1 MTKKRYIKLVYALM
15 QRMHQEHPI
24 ASVGLLFKGV
34 QKIEFKNVKYNS
46 YADAWESLKS
56 IRSQYGM

>member
-1 MTKKRYIKLVYALM
+1 MTRKRYIKLVYALM
-15 QRMHQEHPI
+15 QKIGQAMPVAEM
-24 ASVGLLFKGV
+24 GMLLRGV
-34 QKIEFKNVKYNS
+34 QRIEWKNVKCNS